1 MYEEIIK
8 EIRSNLGENRELNKR
23 YLSSQIEN
31 YKDHP
36 YNEEIIKEI
45 SRMMWDCLT
54 DEEKEQYIEISENET
69 PIIDILEEAYP
80 YIETGDYET
89 SLKIISEFMETFQP
103 MFEDDKVSEYH
114 YFTNPLEEAIFNRY
128 VGAKKEVRYIPD
140 NQPLLDL
147 YYAYGF
153 LLMENNRLEESE
165 ENLKKALKINPVS
178 SRILLELCEIYKI
191 KTPNFNKFFMYTTQA
206 LEYAYYPQDIAR
218 CYRNLGHFY
227 IEEDELDVAAGLFS
241 YSMKYELSP
250 LAYKELQ
257 YIKSKGQNID
267 LSREECIVLLKS
279 KNIQIDANPF
289 ILETLSELAN
299 RYDSEHAFNQAL
311 YFYELLFDL
320 TNDKNILEKM
330 NNIRMIIKY

>member
-1 MYEEIIK
+1 MYEKIIK
-8 EIRSNLGENRELNKR
+8 EIKLNLGENNELNRK
-23 YLSSQIEN
+23 YLSTQIEK

-45 SRMMWDCLT
+45 SRMMWDCLSE
-54 DEEKEQYIEISENET
+54 EEKAQFIEISENET
-69 PIIDILEEAYP
+69 PIIDVLEESYP
-80 YIETGDYET
+80 FIENGEYEHALEILT
-89 SLKIISEFMETFQP
+89 KFMNTFTP

-114 YFTNPLEEAIFNRY
+114 YFTNPLEEKIFNKY
-128 VGAKKEVRYIPD
+128 IGAKKVVRYIPD

-153 LLMENNRLEESE
+153 LLLESNKLAESE
-165 ENLKKALKINPVS
+165 ANLKKALKINPVS

-191 KTPNFNKFFMYTTQA
+191 KTPDFNKFFMYTTQA
-206 LEYAYYPQDIAR
+206 LEYAYYPHDIAR
-218 CYRNLGHFY
+218 CYRNLGYFY
-227 IEEDELDVAAGLFS
+227 IEENELKTAAGLFN

-267 LSREECIVLLKS
+267 LTREECISILTS

-289 ILETLSELAN
+289 IIETLTKLADQ
-299 RYDSEHAFNQAL
+299 YDSEHLFHQAL

-320 TNDKNILEKM
+320 TNDRAVLEKM
-330 NNIRMIIKY
+330 ENIQRII

>member
-1 MYEEIIK
+1 MYDEIIN
-8 EIRSNLGENRELNKR
+8 EIKSNLGENSELNRR
-23 YLSSQIEN
+23 YLSSQIEK

-45 SRMMWDCLT
+45 SRMMWDCLSE
-54 DEEKEQYIEISENET
+54 DEKEEFIRISEEET
-69 PIIDILEEAYP
+69 PIIDILEESFP
-80 YIETGDYET
+80 YIENGEYET
-89 SLKIISEFMETFQP
+89 ALSILESFINTLPP

-114 YFTNPLEEAIFNRY
+114 YFTNPLEEEIFNRY
-128 VGAKKEVRYIPD
+128 IGAKKEVRYIPN
-140 NQPLLDL
+140 NQPLIDL

-153 LLMENNRLEESE
+153 LLLETNNLKESE
-165 ENLKKALKINPVS
+165 VYLKKALKINPVS
-178 SRILLELCEIYKI
+178 SRILLELSEIYKI
-191 KTPNFNKFFMYTTQA
+191 KTPSFNKFFMYTTEA

-227 IEEDELDVAAGLFS
+227 IEENELETAAGLFN

-267 LSREECIVLLKS
+267 LTRDECVSLLKN
-279 KNIQIDANPF
+279 KNIQVDANPF
-289 ILETLSELAN
+289 VIKTLNELAN
-299 RYDSEHAFNQAL
+299 KYDSEHAFNQAL

-320 TNDKNILEKM
+320 TNDKNILEKI
-330 NNIRMIIKY
+330 NNIQKIIKY